1 MVLDNKF
8 YMRVIPLV
16 VFAIV
21 FFCFLP
27 GKIAA
32 QIQISGT
39 VISSE
44 DKEPVIGAIVQ
55 EKNGR
60 AGTIT
65 DIDGNFSFTVE
76 GSESVIRV
84 TYLGMLPFEMIVGD
98 QRSFNIVLQ
107 SSALELNEVIV
118 VGYGTQLRSK
128 ISGSVSTISSEEIQ
142 STPILRTEQA
152 LQGRTAGVLVSQN
165 SGSPGSPLMVRIRGV
180 GTINNSDPLYIVDGV
195 PVEGIDFLNPN
206 DIESINIL
214 KDAASAAIYGARGA
228 NGVVL
233 INTFS
238 GHKGRDGQ
246 VSYQSYYGLQSPW
259 KTLNML
265 NAREYAILSNEAH
278 IAAGRRPLPEFAN
291 PDALGTG
298 TDWLGELFQTAPMMS
313 HQLSFQGGNERSS
326 YVLSGNIF
334 SQDGIVG
341 GQKSGFDRITAR
353 LNTQNKVK
361 SWLTIGNTFNY
372 TSLKRRFLPENNEF
386 TTPLVRAMN
395 MDPITPV
402 RKADGTY
409 AYSNYSDTD
418 IVNPLNQ
425 IEQTHDRWNSERV
438 VGSVFAEVRPIRGLT
453 VRSAFSL
460 DYTFATRNIF
470 VPKFDLSVDPVLSD
484 APAGEKSLIN
494 TVAINNNTWRNWQWE
509 NVATY
514 DVTFDRKHNMAFTLG
529 TTALFN
535 RFDYSGG
542 ANTNLPSND
551 PNDAFIAN
559 TIDPITAQ
567 SAYSGA
573 EESALLSVFGRV
585 NYDYRGKYLASVTLR
600 ADGSSR
606 FGVNNRYGYFPSI
619 STGWVLSE
627 EDFWSSSVIHFFK
640 LRASWGQNGND
651 RIGNYSFTTVVL
663 PGQNYVFGPDNVITS
678 GSVALR
684 ASNPDLRWETITQTD
699 IGLDLAFLKG
709 KLNLVSDYYIK
720 STSDMLY
727 AVPVLLT
734 AGTEPPVQNIAS
746 VRNQGW
752 EFALNYRDFK
762 RTFSYSFGGNI
773 SFIKNEVT
781 DLGPGGLP
789 VIAGRV
795 QSANANVT
803 RTEVGRPIGS
813 FFGFVTDG
821 IFQTQ
826 SEVNSHAFQSENT
839 SPGDIRFKDL
849 NGDGIIDEKD
859 QTFIGSPIPKFLYG
873 FTAEFKYKGFDLQ
886 MFWQGT
892 YGNDIYNATVRYDF
906 TYVNRPASSLERW
919 TGPGTSDFEPRVNLF
934 DPNQNA
940 RVSDRF
946 IEDGS
951 FIRLKNLQIGY
962 TLPASLTQRL
972 RLSTCRVYVSG
983 QNMLTF
989 TRYSGLDPE
998 IGQIGS
1004 SLELGIDKGF
1014 YPQAR
1019 IFIGGINVNF

>member
-1 MVLDNKF
+1 MIRSYIVWLLAA
-8 YMRVIPLV
+8 VICCGSIDLM
-16 VFAIV
+16 
-21 FFCFLP
+21 
-27 GKIAA
+27 A
-32 QIQISGT
+32 QILVSGQVISG
-39 VISSE
+39 E
-44 DKEPVIGAIVQ
+44 DGEPIIGASVSV
-55 EKNGR
+55 R
-60 AGTIT
+60 DSRLGTIT
-65 DIDGNFSFTVE
+65 DVEGNFELSLPGE
-76 GSESVIRV
+76 ESVLVIS
-84 TYLGMLPFEMIVGD
+84 YLGMIPQEFAVGT
-98 QRSFNIVLQ
+98 RRTFSILLEP
-107 SSALELNEVIV
+107 SSSMLNEVIV
-118 VGYGTQLRSK
+118 VGYGSQQRSK
-128 ISGSVSTISSEEIQ
+128 ISGAVSTISADEIQ
-142 STPILRTEQA
+142 ATPILRAEQA
-152 LQGRTAGVLVSQN
+152 LQGRTAGVLVTQN

-180 GTINNSDPLYIVDGV
+180 GTINNSDPLYIVDGI

-206 DIESINIL
+206 DIESINVL

-238 GHKGRDGQ
+238 GATSGDAQINYH
-246 VSYQSYYGLQSPW
+246 SYIGTQSPW
-259 KTLNML
+259 KTLNLL

-291 PDALGTG
+291 PDALGAG
-298 TDWLGELFQTAPMMS
+298 TDWMGELFQAAPMSS
-313 HQLSFQGGNERSS
+313 HQLSIQGGNAKSS
-326 YVLSGNIF
+326 YVLSGNYF

-341 GQKSGFDRITAR
+341 GSKAGFDRITVR
-353 LNTQNKVK
+353 LNTRNQVK
-361 SWLTIGNTFNY
+361 SWLTVGNSFNY

-395 MDPITPV
+395 MDPVTPV
-402 RKADGTY
+402 RKPDGTY

-425 IEQTHDRWNSERV
+425 IDQTHDRWNSERI
-438 VGSVFAEVRPIRGLT
+438 VGSIFAELRPIKGLT
-453 VRSAFSL
+453 IRSAFSI
-460 DYTFATRNIF
+460 DYTFATRNTF
-470 VPKFDLSVDPVLSD
+470 FPRFDLSVDPIISD
-484 APAGEKSLIN
+484 APAGEKRLIN
-494 TVAINNNTWRNWQWE
+494 QVALNNNTWKNWQWE

-514 DVTFDRKHNMAFTLG
+514 DYTLFGRHNFGFTLG
-529 TTALFN
+529 TTALYN
-535 RFDYSGG
+535 RADFSGG

-551 PNDAFIAN
+551 PADAFIAN

-567 SAYSGA
+567 TAFSGA
-573 EESALLSVFGRV
+573 EESSLLSVFGRI
-585 NYDYRGKYLASVTLR
+585 NYDFNGKYLASVTLR
-600 ADGSSR
+600 GDGSSR
-606 FGVNNRYGYFPSI
+606 FGANNRYGYFPSV
-619 STGWVLSE
+619 SAGWVLSE
-627 EDFWSSSVIHFFK
+627 EYFWNSSFVNFFK
-640 LRASWGQNGND
+640 IRASWGQNGND

-699 IGLDLAFLKG
+699 IGLDLEFMNG
-709 KLNLVSDYYIK
+709 KFNFVADYYIK
-720 STSDMLY
+720 NTSDMLY

-746 VRNQGW
+746 VANRGW
-752 EFALNYRDFK
+752 EFSLNYREYKGEFK
-762 RTFSYSFGGNI
+762 YSIGGNI
-773 SFIKNEVT
+773 TFLDNEVT

-789 VIAGRV
+789 VIAGRI

-803 RTEVGRPIGS
+803 RTVVGGQIGA
-813 FFGFVTDG
+813 FYGFVTDG
-821 IFQTQ
+821 IFQNQ
-826 SEVNSHAFQSENT
+826 QEINEHAFQSEGT
-839 SPGDIRFKDL
+839 RPGDIRFLDL
-849 NGDGIIDEKD
+849 NGDGVINELD
-859 QTFIGSPIPKFLYG
+859 QQFIGSPIPKLLYG

-906 TYVNRPASSLERW
+906 TYVNRPVSALDRW
-919 TGPGTSDFEPRVNLF
+919 TGPGTSNFEPRANLF

-951 FIRLKNLQIGY
+951 FIRLKNLQVGY
-962 TLPASLTQRL
+962 TIPGATSSRL
-972 RLSTCRVYVSG
+972 GLGVCRVYVSA
-983 QNMLTF
+983 QNLLTF

-1019 IFIGGINVNF
+1019 IFLGGINVNF